1 MDTISWKMSNS
12 FIHKD
17 SISRQVLS
25 LNGTA
30 TFKHSH
36 IKLRLHY
43 KSAQMFTFN
52 KSWTSNIWKH
62 TGRESTRPCAHA
74 QARRPTRPQ
83 TFNESFYQCHLIPQ
97 KVKVAS
103 VERAVVV
110 FGQKSTCCPRF
121 WKPGIK
127 TTFPPPRR
135 GTNFRVLLH
144 VGVFAGVM
152 NEHISKGAI
161 ILKQANTPQCGVKR
175 RDFDKEPYPI
185 WYLRSTSRN
194 VHFTGMLSPANDKPP
209 PLNTNNG
216 TLNRGLFVRQF
227 NLGMKSRDIW
237 WHSWLLLLISVGG
250 K

>member
-36 IKLRLHY
+36 IKLRQHY

-127 TTFPPPRR
+127 TTFPPPD
-135 GTNFRVLLH
+135 GVQTSESCCMLVCLL
-144 VGVFAGVM
+144 VWWM
-152 NEHISKGAI
+152 NTYQKEQLFWSK
-161 ILKQANTPQCGVKR
+161 QTHP
-175 RDFDKEPYPI
+175 
-185 WYLRSTSRN
+185 
-194 VHFTGMLSPANDKPP
+194 
-209 PLNTNNG
+209 
-216 TLNRGLFVRQF
+216 
-227 NLGMKSRDIW
+227 
-237 WHSWLLLLISVGG
+237 SVGWKG
-250 K
+250 EILTKSHIPSGI